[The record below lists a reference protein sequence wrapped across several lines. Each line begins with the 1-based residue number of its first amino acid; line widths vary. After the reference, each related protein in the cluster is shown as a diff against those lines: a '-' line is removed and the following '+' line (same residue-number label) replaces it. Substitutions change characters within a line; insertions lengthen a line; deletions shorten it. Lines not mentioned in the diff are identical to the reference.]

1 MIRRLSRRAFVS
13 SVAALVASFGAFWPS
28 GASDAQQPHL
38 PRRIAVLLVGFSSQS
53 REVQALREG
62 LRDAGYTEGRD
73 VALEWHAAEGDYARV
88 PSLVA
93 DIMRSNPDVVVVDS
107 TLAVSAM
114 KRATSTIPI
123 VIAVAADPVGSGL
136 VSSLARPG
144 GNVTG
149 LSMMMTD
156 LVTKRLQLIHEFFPR
171 LKRLGV
177 LRDPSLSWHS
187 KLVEVLLASAKAMDI
202 VVTVVSA
209 EKPSEFDGAFSALR
223 RARVQALYVLD
234 NAFFA
239 TQRETIMGFAA
250 QSRLPVT
257 YGARSWV
264 EHGAL
269 FSYSADFSEMFRR
282 AAGYVDK
289 ILRGAKP
296 GDLPIEQPRKFEL
309 VVNLKTAQALGVKI
323 PESILIQ
330 ADEVIR

>member
-1 MIRRLSRRAFVS
+1 MR
-13 SVAALVASFGAFWPS
+13 VAALGLALLLCSAQCWWIGATS
-28 GASDAQQPHL
+28 AQEPQPV
-38 PRRIAVLLVGFSSQS
+38 RRIAVLLVGFSSQS
-53 REVQALREG
+53 PEAEALRKG

-73 VALEWHAAEGDYARV
+73 IALLWYSAEGDYARV
-88 PSLVA
+88 PALVA
-93 DIMRSNPDVVVVDS
+93 DIVRANPDVVVVDS
-107 TLAVSAM
+107 AVAVSAM

-156 LVTKRLQLIHEFFPR
+156 LATKRLQLLHEFFPK

-177 LRDPSLSWHS
+177 LRDPSLSWHT
-187 KLVEVLLASAKAMDI
+187 KLVESLVASAKAMAI
-202 VVTVVSA
+202 EVTVVSA
-209 EKPSEFDGAFSALR
+209 EKPSDFAGAFDVLR
-223 RARVQALYVLD
+223 RDRVQALFIVD
-234 NAFFA
+234 NAFYGS
-239 TQRETIMGFAA
+239 QRKTIMGFAMR
-250 QSRLPVT
+250 SRLPVT
-257 YGARSWV
+257 YGGRRWI
-264 EHGAL
+264 EEGAL
-269 FSYSADFSEMFRR
+269 FCYSADFSEMFGR

-309 VVNLKTAQALGVKI
+309 VVNLKIATALGVKV
-323 PESILIQ
+323 PESILVQ

>member
-1 MIRRLSRRAFVS
+1 MRLAGLSL
-13 SVAALVASFGAFWPS
+13 ALVLCSAQCWWIEPAP
-28 GASDAQQPHL
+28 AQQPHSA
-38 PRRIAVLLVGFSSQS
+38 RRIAVLLVGFSSQNP
-53 REVQALREG
+53 EAEALREG
-62 LRDAGYTEGRD
+62 LRDAGYADGRD
-73 VALEWHAAEGDYARV
+73 IALAWYSAGGDYARV

-93 DIMRSNPDVVVVDS
+93 DIMRANPDVVVVDS
-107 TLAVSAM
+107 ALAVSAM

-136 VSSLARPG
+136 VDSLARPG

-149 LSMMMTD
+149 LSMMMPD
-156 LVTKRLQLIHEFFPR
+156 LVTKRLQLLHEFFPR

-177 LRDPSLSWHS
+177 LRDPSLAWHTR
-187 KLVEVLLASAKAMDI
+187 LVEGLVASAKAMAI
-202 VVTVVSA
+202 EVTVVSA
-209 EKPSEFDGAFSALR
+209 EKPSDFDGAFNALR
-223 RARVQALYVLD
+223 RDRVQALYVVE
-234 NAFFA
+234 NAFYGS
-239 TQRETIMGFAA
+239 QRKTIMGFAT

-257 YGARSWV
+257 YGARRWS
-264 EHGAL
+264 EQGAL

-323 PESILIQ
+323 PESILVQ
-330 ADEVIR
+330 ADEVLR